1 MPPNVSPTVSQMGYD
16 LPTVPRVFRL
26 RRAASSE
33 KGDPMLNAVIAL
45 AAALALFASQG
56 TTSYSP
62 SAPSTSPMAMTA
74 DDIVGG
80 GPM

>member
-1 MPPNVSPTVSQMGYD
+1 
-16 LPTVPRVFRL
+16 
-26 RRAASSE
+26 
-33 KGDPMLNAVIAL
+33 MLNAVIAL